1 MFKSLSRRDVSILIG
16 NLLDHFDAGLYGFLA
31 PILAPLFFPDHDYV
45 VQLIL
50 AYSVLATSLV
60 TRPIGAILFS
70 IMARRSGPVCALSYS
85 LLGVAVSTAFMGMIP
100 LYETI
105 GWCAAFLLILFR
117 GIGGLFAAGEAT
129 VAQLYLL
136 NRKGYQDRLKA
147 GQYYHASSM
156 VGMILSSFAATLAI
170 IWGDEMSWRICFL
183 TGSLAGLLGVILRF
197 FASSDPVKIKK
208 AALRLYTRISFLP
221 VFIQWK
227 NILLI
232 SVISGFSYMTYAV
245 LCIFMNSYIPMI
257 SSHSLEVMMELNT
270 VFLVIDLLLIPS
282 LGHFTRNFDPTKVM
296 ILASLT
302 LLLTCPVLFSY
313 LENSSLYYV
322 SFVRLWIIFWG
333 VVFLCPIS
341 LWYKELAGGSNG
353 YLILGIAQALGTS
366 TIGRMTPSVGF
377 WLHEQ
382 IPTVFSPALWVS
394 ACGLL
399 VFWVLKKNPIQI
411 EKRHKAHSDVL
422 ENAYSA

>member
-1 MFKSLSRRDVSILIG
+1 MLRSLTRRDVSILIC
-16 NLLDHFDAGLYGFLA
+16 NLLDHFDAGLYGFLV

-70 IMARRSGPVCALSYS
+70 IMARRSGPVYALSYS
-85 LLGVAVSTAFMGMIP
+85 LWGLAISTACMGMIP
-100 LYETI
+100 LYDTI
-105 GWCAAFLLILFR
+105 GWWSAFLLVLLR
-117 GIGGLFAAGEAT
+117 GISGVFAAGEAA

-136 NRKGYQDRLKA
+136 NRKGYQDGLKA
-147 GQYYHASSM
+147 GQYYHTSSM
-156 VGMILSSFAATLAI
+156 VGTVLSSFAATVAI
-170 IWGDEMSWRICFL
+170 IWGGEMAWRICFL
-183 TGSLAGLLGVILRF
+183 TGSLAGFSGVILRF
-197 FASSDPVKIKK
+197 SASNEPVKMKK
-208 AALRLYTRISFLP
+208 AALWLYSRVSFVS
-221 VFIQWK
+221 VFLKWK
-227 NILLI
+227 NIFLMA
-232 SVISGFSYMTYAV
+232 VISGFSYMTYAV
-245 LCIFMNSYIPMI
+245 PCIFMNSYVPMI
-257 SSHSLEVMMELNT
+257 SSHSLEVMMGLNT
-270 VFLVIDLLLIPS
+270 AFLVIDLILIPS
-282 LGHFTRNFDPTKVM
+282 LGHLTRNFDPTKVM

-302 LLLTCPVLFSY
+302 LLLTCPILFFY

-341 LWYKELAGGSNG
+341 LWYKGLAGRSNG

-366 TIGRMTPSVGF
+366 TIGRMTPSIGF
-377 WLHEQ
+377 WFYEQ

-394 ACGLL
+394 VCGLL

-411 EKRHKAHSDVL
+411 EKRHKTHSNIFK
-422 ENAYSA
+422 NADSA